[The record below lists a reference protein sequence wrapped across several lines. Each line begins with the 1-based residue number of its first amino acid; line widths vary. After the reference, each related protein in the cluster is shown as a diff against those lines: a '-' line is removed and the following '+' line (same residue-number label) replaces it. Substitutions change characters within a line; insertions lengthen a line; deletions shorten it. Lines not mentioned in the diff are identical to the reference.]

1 MIIPVHHSN
10 RVLLWRLNNTTTPKC
25 ILILYSTPLNQ
36 FKVAY
41 TSLGSIHLHFNPFT
55 ILKGD
60 AFYIG
65 RQYNDN
71 YIMVAALWSSM
82 RLLWPQWLVKLAVWL
97 SWETEVVFT
106 AAPLFSKE
114 LLYVQLV
121 LPLMWFGLSLIL
133 TLDNKKKLFF
143 WGWTGSLACWGRKVK
158 VKIVIFDID
167 VYTLILIQKSDFTCR
182 LKKYDYFFCLV
193 FLLPFPAIICHIKL
207 PLKW

>member
-71 YIMVAALWSSM
+71 YIMVAALGHPCGCSD
-82 RLLWPQWLVKLAVWL
+82 PNDWL
-97 SWETEVVFT
+97 SWLCGSAGRQRWCSRRLHCSVKNFFMCSWCCLWCDL
-106 AAPLFSKE
+106 AFHSSSLWIIKKSFS
-114 LLYVQLV
+114 
-121 LPLMWFGLSLIL
+121 FGVGLAHWPVEGG
-133 TLDNKKKLFF
+133 KL
-143 WGWTGSLACWGRKVK
+143 R
-158 VKIVIFDID
+158 
-167 VYTLILIQKSDFTCR
+167 
-182 LKKYDYFFCLV
+182 
-193 FLLPFPAIICHIKL
+193 
-207 PLKW
+207 